1 MMSTQKQSTPES
13 ASSDANSLEF
23 FISQFVNRIWTSTI
37 VVVTSVSNTGNLAG
51 AGTVSIQPLV
61 GQIDS
66 AGKVYPFN
74 TPVYDVPYFRVQGG
88 ADAMILDPKNGDIGI
103 AIFAS
108 RDITVAKNTKAASP
122 PGSDRKFD
130 ISDAFYLGGILNG
143 TPNQY
148 VRFSATG
155 IELVSPTKVTI
166 SAPVAEID
174 APSIILNGAVSQ
186 GSGSNA
192 GAATFTNG
200 ATTPMDF
207 VAGTI
212 SLKTHKHSG
221 VQTGSGNSG
230 NPVP

>member
-1 MMSTQKQSTPES
+1 MSSPSLKSPTSS
-13 ASSDANSLEF
+13 ASEANSIEF
-23 FISQFVNRIWTSTI
+23 FIRQFVNRIWTSTI
-37 VVVTSVSNTGNLAG
+37 VVVTSVSNAGNLAG

-66 AGKVYPFN
+66 AGKVYPFT

-88 ADAMILDPKNGDIGI
+88 ADAMILDPKEGDIGI

-108 RDITVAKNTKAASP
+108 RDITVAKSTKAASP

-148 VRFSATG
+148 VRFSASG
-155 IELVSPTKVTI
+155 IEIVSPTEVKI
-166 SAPVAEID
+166 SAPIVEID
-174 APSIILNGAVSQ
+174 SPTIVLNGAVTQ

-200 ATTPMDF
+200 ATTPQDF

-230 NPVP
+230 NPVT

>member
-1 MMSTQKQSTPES
+1 MSSPSLKSPTSS
-13 ASSDANSLEF
+13 ASEANSMEF
-23 FISQFVNRIWTSTI
+23 FIRQFVNRIWTSTI
-37 VVVTSVSNTGNLAG
+37 VVVTSVSNAG
-51 AGTVSIQPLV
+51 DIEDAGTVSIQPLV

-74 TPVYDVPYFRVQGG
+74 TPIYDVPYFRVQGG
-88 ADAMILDPKNGDIGI
+88 SDAIILDPKVGDIGI

-108 RDITVAKNTKAASP
+108 RDITVAKSTKTASP

-230 NPVP
+230 APVP